1 MNKSLVSIII
11 PVYNSEVFL
20 DHCLSSVVAQ
30 SYRDIEVIISDDGST
45 DCSLSICRKWAQ
57 KDKRLKVISKINEGV
72 SSARNLAMSVAKG
85 DYFVFLDSDDYIGP
99 NYIELLVNSAKEH
112 QTDIVFSA
120 IRIFDKNHSVVSTA
134 YTSDVIPI
142 DVAVS
147 GCFASC
153 NSWINSVWGKLFSRN
168 AITVNGKLVEF
179 DTSLLIGEDYY
190 WLMQVLMS
198 GNASKVGCVAEP
210 QYNYRR
216 FSSYSLTNF
225 RSDKYL
231 ERKKS
236 LILADSMV
244 GDVCGSEWFL
254 KYSCKK
260 LVSDY
265 SNALVVLRAFYTK
278 SELKQFKS
286 ACHDFVCNSSCLGNV
301 GNKTRLKFRLVN
313 LVIWLPFVRHILQ
326 KGIIRIEKERNKRL
340 FL

>member
-1 MNKSLVSIII
+1 MNDSVSIII
-11 PVYNSEVFL
+11 PVYNASL
-20 DHCLSSVVAQ
+20 YIDDCILSAVRQ
-30 SYRDIEVIISDDGST
+30 SYNEIEIILVDDGST
-45 DCSLSICRKWAQ
+45 DDSLEKCRQWEQ
-57 KDKRLKVISKINEGV
+57 KDERVKVISKENEGV

-85 DYFVFLDSDDYIGP
+85 YYFVFLDSDDYIGP
-99 NYIELLVNSAKEH
+99 NYIELLVNSANEH

-153 NSWINSVWGKLFSRN
+153 NSWINSVWGKLFSRD
-168 AITVNGKLVEF
+168 AITVNGKLVKF

-244 GDVCGSEWFL
+244 GGVCGSEWFL

-286 ACHDFVCNSSCLGNV
+286 ACQDLVYKSFCLKKV
-301 GNKTRLKFRLVN
+301 GNKSKLKLCIAN
-313 LVIWLPFVRHILQ
+313 LVTVLPFIGSVMQ
-326 KGIIRIEKERNKRL
+326 KVIIWTEKKRQERL